1 MTGVERA
8 MALDL
13 LDESPI
19 DRLHE
24 DEDGIFTEAEAT
36 LDFTDVPDYMHGFAG
51 IAEAGAFW
59 VTGEEF

>member
-19 DRLHE
+19 DRLWE
-24 DEDGIFTEAEAT
+24 NEDGIFTEAEAT
-36 LDFTDVPDYMHGFAG
+36 LDFTDVPDYMHGIGGF
-51 IAEAGAFW
+51 
-59 VTGEEF
+59 